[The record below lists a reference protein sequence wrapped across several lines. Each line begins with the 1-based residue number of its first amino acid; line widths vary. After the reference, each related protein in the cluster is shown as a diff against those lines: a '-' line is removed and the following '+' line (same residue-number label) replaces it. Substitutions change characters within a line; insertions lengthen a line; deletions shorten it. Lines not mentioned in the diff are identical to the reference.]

1 MFVCAIVMLF
11 QYFYNKKLAEHQIQ
25 FKYWYDEKAKAIKE
39 LHSNAGELFYSLC
52 TLHVIE
58 SKGPQQWDSNKREE
72 AENELKKQI
81 CLKMQTTINEWIK
94 LRLFLNDNEDSVFKE
109 FNNITQ
115 MWFEVLNAPD
125 SEQRI
130 KYIENNQVAI
140 LTDIESVLNKLRT
153 IFQASLKNE
162 TLVFQKQKNGNT
174 KESID

>member
-1 MFVCAIVMLF
+1 MMNEFWTTVLSTAGAAACASAIVSGVITSVASIWIQHIYDRKLEEHKAEV
-11 QYFYNKKLAEHQIQ
+11 QKKIDEHQIQ

-94 LRLFLNDNEDSVFKE
+94 LRLFLNDNEDSVF
-109 FNNITQ
+109 
-115 MWFEVLNAPD
+115 
-125 SEQRI
+125 
-130 KYIENNQVAI
+130 
-140 LTDIESVLNKLRT
+140 
-153 IFQASLKNE
+153 
-162 TLVFQKQKNGNT
+162 
-174 KESID
+174 